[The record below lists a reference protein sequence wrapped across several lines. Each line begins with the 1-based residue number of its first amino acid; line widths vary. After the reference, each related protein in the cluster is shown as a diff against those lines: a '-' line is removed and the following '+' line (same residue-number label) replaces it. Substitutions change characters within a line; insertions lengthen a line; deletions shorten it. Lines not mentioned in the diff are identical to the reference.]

1 MLTYQIKE
9 DDIRRRADVFVQR
22 QTPQL
27 SRSFIKKLAQ
37 EGRLSFQSKPI
48 AASYKFKT
56 LGQLELDY
64 DLTILE
70 NQPILKLNII
80 FEDSDLIV
88 LNKESGVIVHAR
100 GHHWQEASIASSLR
114 HYCHW
119 PKLSQL
125 ATDDDLRLGL
135 VHRLDRATS
144 GLLIC
149 AKNLKA
155 LQALQAQFAA
165 RQIVKTYLGII
176 LAKPKLP
183 QEALIDKPIGRNFN
197 NPKCFK
203 VTGSGKSAQTFFKII
218 ARSSNFYLLEIK
230 PLTGRTHQIRV
241 HLASLDAPLLGDDF
255 YQGQAAER
263 LMLHAHKLRFRHP
276 QDDREM
282 QFTARRPQIFTK
294 VLADDK

>member
-70 NQPILKLNII
+70 NQPILKLNIV

-88 LNKESGVIVHAR
+88 INKESGIIVHAR
-100 GHHWQEASIASSLR
+100 GRHWQEASIASSLR

-125 ATDDDLRLGL
+125 ATDDDLRLGI

-144 GLLIC
+144 GLLVC
-149 AKNLKA
+149 VKNLKA
-155 LQALQAQFAA
+155 LHALQSQFAA
-165 RQIVKTYLGII
+165 RQVIKTYLGII
-176 LAKPKLP
+176 PAKAELPK
-183 QEALIDKPIGRNFN
+183 EALIDKPIGRNFN

-203 VTGSGKSAQTFFKII
+203 VTSRGKSSQTFFKII
-218 ARSSNFYLLEIK
+218 SQSSNFYLLEIK
-230 PLTGRTHQIRV
+230 PRTGRTHQIRV
-241 HLASLDAPLLGDDF
+241 HLASLGVPLLGDTF

-263 LMLHAHKLRFRHP
+263 LMLHAHKLRFKHP
-276 QDDREM
+276 QNGREM
-282 QFTARRPQIFTK
+282 QFTARRPQIFAK